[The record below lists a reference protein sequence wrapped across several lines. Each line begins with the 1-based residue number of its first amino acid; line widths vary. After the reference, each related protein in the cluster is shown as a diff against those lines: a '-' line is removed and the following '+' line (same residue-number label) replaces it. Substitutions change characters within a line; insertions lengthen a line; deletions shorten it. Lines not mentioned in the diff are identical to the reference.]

1 MFLKRIIGF
10 LLIIGAVG
18 GIIVGLI
25 GLIELWRYRPVVTKT
40 VVENLALV
48 DQTLT
53 TTQNA
58 LILVGKVVLTTTSD
72 VTALQASSTALA
84 QAIQDTSPTLDSLI
98 SLTGKD
104 FPASIK
110 ATQTSLASAQGSA
123 LVVDNVLA
131 ALTSI
136 PFSPVGTYAPA
147 VPLHTALGQVSAS
160 LDSLIPA
167 LDTINTSL
175 VSDKTNIGSMQT
187 GLTQIVDTTQGMSSS
202 LANAQTD
209 INQYIA
215 VTTQLKANVETAH
228 RDAPAWIMA
237 IAWILSFVLGWLMIA
252 QLGLGLQGLE
262 LMRSNHK
269 VQ

>member
-18 GIIVGLI
+18 GIIFGLI

-147 VPLHTALGQVSAS
+147 VPRHLRIATRLGVSRINAIIKKQAEKTHVILVDVYKQSLVFVRDYPEVVSADGFHPS
-160 LDSLIPA
+160 DFGYAIWA
-167 LDTINTSL
+167 NTIISEIRHL
-175 VSDKTNIGSMQT
+175 SA
-187 GLTQIVDTTQGMSSS
+187 SS
-202 LANAQTD
+202 
-209 INQYIA
+209 
-215 VTTQLKANVETAH
+215 
-228 RDAPAWIMA
+228 
-237 IAWILSFVLGWLMIA
+237 
-252 QLGLGLQGLE
+252 
-262 LMRSNHK
+262 
-269 VQ
+269 